1 MHTDDD
7 TDGVMFSRT
16 GMVSPMGTLTEV
28 AKTYIDFE
36 TMAAFR
42 VKANT
47 AGMDVSS
54 ALRDFVYR
62 TVHKKS
68 FTDICVHAA
77 KVKADELFGEGLNQ
91 DLIEAVK

>member
-1 MHTDDD
+1 MEHDETDDA
-7 TDGVMFSRT
+7 MFSRT

-28 AKTYIDFE
+28 AKTYIDFD

-42 VKANT
+42 VKANA
-47 AGMDVSS
+47 AGMDVSG

-62 TVHKKS
+62 AVHKQS

-77 KVKADELFGEGLNQ
+77 KVKAAELFGEGLDE
-91 DLIEAVK
+91 DLLKAAK